1 MKRLIISL
9 AFFGAIA
16 AISFL
21 GISFVNNTYDSLT
34 DLLDKAEHAA
44 QEQNFEKAEELC
56 NEVEKVYVKRE
67 RLLSAFVNRGVL
79 DEIGLTISS
88 LSPLANEESKAEFFS
103 NVKEAKTSLKH
114 IKNDQA
120 LSPENLF

>member
-16 AISFL
+16 AISFC
-21 GISFVNNTYDSLT
+21 GIHFVNNTFDSLT
-34 DLLDKAEHAA
+34 DLLNKAEQAA
-44 QEQNFEKAEELC
+44 QEQDFEKAEELC
-56 NEVEKVYVKRE
+56 DEVEKVYVKRE
-67 RLLSAFVNRGVL
+67 RFLSAFVNRGVL

-88 LSPLANEESKAEFFS
+88 LSPLAKEESKAEFFS